1 MVLTRTLETASTGRF
16 LTIYFFLHFLGSE
29 PEPAEPEPAESGV
42 VTEPLEPNRLDQEPT
57 RTEPNRPFPAFCLQL
72 FFFIKQ
78 YQKLINKI
86 LGSRRPGPLG
96 KPPDPWVPK

>member
-57 RTEPNRPFPAFCLQL
+57 RTEPNRPFPEKYGGLKKKEGMAL
-72 FFFIKQ
+72 
-78 YQKLINKI
+78 
-86 LGSRRPGPLG
+86 SRRNG
-96 KPPDPWVPK
+96 

>member
-57 RTEPNRPFPAFCLQL
+57 RTEPNRPFPG
-72 FFFIKQ
+72 IS
-78 YQKLINKI
+78 
-86 LGSRRPGPLG
+86 G
-96 KPPDPWVPK
+96 

>member
-57 RTEPNRPFPAFCLQL
+57 RTEPNRPFPAIGSFRSFRLVLFCLT
-72 FFFIKQ
+72 
-78 YQKLINKI
+78 
-86 LGSRRPGPLG
+86 S
-96 KPPDPWVPK
+96 

>member
-57 RTEPNRPFPAFCLQL
+57 RTEPNRPFPAF
-72 FFFIKQ
+72 
-78 YQKLINKI
+78 
-86 LGSRRPGPLG
+86 SVGPLSPLLPFLAKLPRG
-96 KPPDPWVPK
+96 VCMAVNLLA

>member
-16 LTIYFFLHFLGSE
+16 LTIYFFLHFLGLE

-57 RTEPNRPFPAFCLQL
+57 RTEPNRPFPALSVFVLAIAFWAGGESL
-72 FFFIKQ
+72 T
-78 YQKLINKI
+78 
-86 LGSRRPGPLG
+86 R
-96 KPPDPWVPK
+96 

>member
-57 RTEPNRPFPAFCLQL
+57 RTEPNRPFPVHCRLAVGVGGEGATVAGRTFCP
-72 FFFIKQ
+72 
-78 YQKLINKI
+78 Y
-86 LGSRRPGPLG
+86 
-96 KPPDPWVPK
+96 

>member
-57 RTEPNRPFPAFCLQL
+57 RTEPNRPFPGYGTLPYRAL
-72 FFFIKQ
+72 
-78 YQKLINKI
+78 Y
-86 LGSRRPGPLG
+86 
-96 KPPDPWVPK
+96 V

>member
-57 RTEPNRPFPAFCLQL
+57 RTKPNRPFPENGTKNVFRTTLRHSATV
-72 FFFIKQ
+72 
-78 YQKLINKI
+78 
-86 LGSRRPGPLG
+86 SS
-96 KPPDPWVPK
+96 

>member
-57 RTEPNRPFPAFCLQL
+57 RTEPNRPFPAICTNVD
-72 FFFIKQ
+72 IKTRKWFAGNIESLNARGAVS
-78 YQKLINKI
+78 Y
-86 LGSRRPGPLG
+86 
-96 KPPDPWVPK
+96 